1 MPGPVP
7 RPRHAPGAHAVLGAR
22 RPGGPVSGGHSGLA
36 RSMAPRHLVGSW
48 SWYRESLLLRHS
60 HLRPQAVHPGRPIL
74 CAPADTTI
82 ASPSIAVPPR
92 RSSQAREHTA
102 GSSPCV
108 RLPLPRTPL
117 TKRDPTGEGR
127 RAAPCGSALVNPTCF
142 PRVSW
147 SKRSMVTHGNYRRA
161 WKGRYYGMLRPSSK
175 TRKSNSD
182 LHQHQKM
189 HTSTNI
195 LRGCDT
201 SS

>member
-1 MPGPVP
+1 MPGPMPHSPTARARRAHRARGTPPWRARIRGALGPRQVHGPPSPGRLVVVALAPPAADRAP
-7 RPRHAPGAHAVLGAR
+7 RPSHPVRPRRHDDHVALDR
-22 RPGGPVSGGHSGLA
+22 RA
-36 RSMAPRHLVGSW
+36 
-48 SWYRESLLLRHS
+48 
-60 HLRPQAVHPGRPIL
+60 
-74 CAPADTTI
+74 
-82 ASPSIAVPPR
+82 PPR
-92 RSSQAREHTA
+92 RSSQARGHTA

-117 TKRDPTGEGR
+117 TKRDPTEEGR
-127 RAAPCGSALVNPTCF
+127 RAAPCGPAPVNPTCF

-161 WKGRYYGMLRPSSK
+161 WKGRYYGMLRLSSK
-175 TRKSNSD
+175 TRRSNSD